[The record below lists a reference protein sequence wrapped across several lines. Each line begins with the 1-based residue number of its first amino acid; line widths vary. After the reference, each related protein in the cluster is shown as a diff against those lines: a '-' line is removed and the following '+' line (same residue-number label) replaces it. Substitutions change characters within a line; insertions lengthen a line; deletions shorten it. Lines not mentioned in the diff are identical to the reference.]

1 MKKRRPASTIN
12 LVPVGKISM
21 AWIAGAT
28 VLMLAAGACVAWL
41 QPWRLTEDEPAVDV
55 RNELNARVV
64 RALEGFEDPDAPL
77 GTTGRLFCAVRIL
90 GTEPP
95 AVSALP
101 QVRTAYVW
109 ALCSTA
115 HGNGE
120 PDSGSSMPLA
130 VRLADPVKVVG
141 PGNGSLWEP
150 DVRRI
155 FPPHVQKLIFDNAY
169 GSELEPALQQRMRQ
183 VS

>member
-1 MKKRRPASTIN
+1 M
-12 LVPVGKISM
+12 VG
-21 AWIAGAT
+21 
-28 VLMLAAGACVAWL
+28 
-41 QPWRLTEDEPAVDV
+41 
-55 RNELNARVV
+55 
-64 RALEGFEDPDAPL
+64 ALEGFEDPDAPL
-77 GTTGRLFCAVRIL
+77 ANTGRLFCAVRIL
-90 GTEPP
+90 GTDPVV
-95 AVSALP
+95 VSAVA

-130 VRLADPVKVVG
+130 VRLAGPVKVVG
-141 PGNGSLWEP
+141 PGDGSLWEP

-169 GSELEPALQQRMRQ
+169 GNELEPALQQRVRQ
-183 VS
+183 AA